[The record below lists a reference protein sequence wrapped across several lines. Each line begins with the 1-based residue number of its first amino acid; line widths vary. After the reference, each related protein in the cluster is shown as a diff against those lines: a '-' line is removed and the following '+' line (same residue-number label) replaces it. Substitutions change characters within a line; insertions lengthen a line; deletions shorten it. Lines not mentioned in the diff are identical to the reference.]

1 MKTICF
7 YFQVHQPLR
16 LKKYRFFNMGKDHLY
31 LDDYANRT
39 IMQKVARRC
48 YLPMNELLLKLIRE
62 NGKKFKVAFSISG
75 IAIEQFRMYAPEVL
89 DSFQALARTGCV
101 EFLAETYAHS
111 LASLVSEEEF
121 VDQIRQHCRTIEQE
135 FGVKPKAF
143 RNTELIYSDRIGEI
157 VASLGFRTML
167 TEGAKHILGWKSPNF
182 VYANAINPK
191 LHLLLRNFKLSDD
204 IAFRF
209 SDRNWSE
216 WPLTADKYVG
226 WLASPDM
233 PGETVNLFMDYETF
247 GEHQWAE
254 TGIFDFMAALPAKA
268 LATKSL
274 KFATPSEVS
283 KKFQPVGVLH
293 SPYPISWAD
302 EERDVTAW
310 IGNELQNEAFD
321 KLYSA
326 PRQDPRDRPSGFHL
340 CLEFPAGFGSFLLH
354 GHQMVFRRRRAQLFQ
369 SVRLA
374 LRGVHQ
380 LYERSE
386 RLRDRGRQEIR
397 RSDPG
402 RSGLSAGARANGRGG
417 FGPLRPFGVY
427 DKWPSGRFIYRKI
440 VIFLLLKAKP
450 ARPATRQ
457 TAVREIRR
465 PPHAFKHMAQGMK
478 KILLL
483 LSASALLWSCDQ
495 GKKAR
500 IDGMFSGL
508 SHDTVLLEM
517 VTTQQRTVVDS
528 TVTSRQGD
536 FSFRVELPVAAPT
549 FFNLLCNGSV
559 IPLIVSPG
567 EKIAVNSLCDLSHN
581 YTIEGSPDSEIL
593 MEFNRFYDRSV
604 ATLDSLSRLYAAT
617 PADAAHEARRK
628 EILDRYTQDYL
639 RIKREHID
647 FIVARTPPR
656 WPAIYA
662 LYQRLPNDPSLFNP
676 QSDRSDLLPD
686 RRRLVVG
693 RRYPDSPHVAALN
706 KDIERQQTA
715 LNMVEEINRK
725 AESPQSYPEIELED
739 LFGKTQKLTEKN
751 GRVILVDF
759 WSSRDP
765 QSAIRN
771 AELKELYERFGKQ
784 TLAIYQVS
792 LDEVKAEWIDAV
804 QKH

>member
-1 MKTICF
+1 
-7 YFQVHQPLR
+7 
-16 LKKYRFFNMGKDHLY
+16 
-31 LDDYANRT
+31 
-39 IMQKVARRC
+39 
-48 YLPMNELLLKLIRE
+48 
-62 NGKKFKVAFSISG
+62 
-75 IAIEQFRMYAPEVL
+75 
-89 DSFQALARTGCV
+89 
-101 EFLAETYAHS
+101 
-111 LASLVSEEEF
+111 
-121 VDQIRQHCRTIEQE
+121 
-135 FGVKPKAF
+135 
-143 RNTELIYSDRIGEI
+143 
-157 VASLGFRTML
+157 
-167 TEGAKHILGWKSPNF
+167 
-182 VYANAINPK
+182 
-191 LHLLLRNFKLSDD
+191 
-204 IAFRF
+204 
-209 SDRNWSE
+209 
-216 WPLTADKYVG
+216 
-226 WLASPDM
+226 
-233 PGETVNLFMDYETF
+233 
-247 GEHQWAE
+247 
-254 TGIFDFMAALPAKA
+254 
-268 LATKSL
+268 
-274 KFATPSEVS
+274 
-283 KKFQPVGVLH
+283 
-293 SPYPISWAD
+293 
-302 EERDVTAW
+302 
-310 IGNELQNEAFD
+310 
-321 KLYSA
+321 
-326 PRQDPRDRPSGFHL
+326 
-340 CLEFPAGFGSFLLH
+340 
-354 GHQMVFRRRRAQLFQ
+354 
-369 SVRLA
+369 
-374 LRGVHQ
+374 
-380 LYERSE
+380 
-386 RLRDRGRQEIR
+386 
-397 RSDPG
+397 
-402 RSGLSAGARANGRGG
+402 
-417 FGPLRPFGVY
+417 
-427 DKWPSGRFIYRKI
+427 
-440 VIFLLLKAKP
+440 
-450 ARPATRQ
+450 
-457 TAVREIRR
+457 
-465 PPHAFKHMAQGMK
+465 MK

-500 IDGMFSGL
+500 IDGTFSGL

-639 RIKREHID
+639 RIKREHIN
-647 FIVARTPPR
+647 FIVSNASSM
-656 WPAIYA
+656 ASIYA

-676 QSDRSDLLPD
+676 QSDIVYYRIVADSL
-686 RRRLVVG
+686 G

-804 QKH
+804 QKQQLPWTCVFDPRGTAGIAAMSYNVQPSPPTC